1 MKKLI
6 ALLAIAGTLAADGG
20 IGIVDFTSCVTNSK
34 FGKKE
39 QENLQNISKQMQ
51 GMMEQTE
58 TELKELSAKF
68 DDAEYL
74 DSLSPKAE
82 EEMKQKFQTLNEDLE
97 RYRNQFY
104 QVLQHAQYQ
113 LVQKVNTSAAKA
125 AEQVAA
131 ARGLDYVLNREVC
144 FYCKSDLDVTQDVVS
159 EMDKAFDADAAKPK
173 RLSDNDADLPEG
185 IDLNAEAGR

>member
-1 MKKLI
+1 MKKLV
-6 ALLAIAGTLAADGG
+6 ALLALAGTLAAEPA
-20 IGIVDFTSCVTNSK
+20 IGIVNFTSCVTDSK
-34 FGKKE
+34 YGKKE

-58 TELKELSAKF
+58 TELKELSSKF
-68 DDAEYL
+68 DDSEYL

-82 EEMKQKFQTLNEDLE
+82 EEMKQKFQSLNDDLE

-104 QVLQHAQYQ
+104 QLLQHAQYQ

-131 ARGLDYVLNREVC
+131 ARGLDYVLNKEVC

-159 EMDKAFDADAAKPK
+159 EMDKAFEADSSKPK
-173 RLSDNDADLPEG
+173 RLSDAEGDLPEG
-185 IDLNAEAGR
+185 IEISPEVGR